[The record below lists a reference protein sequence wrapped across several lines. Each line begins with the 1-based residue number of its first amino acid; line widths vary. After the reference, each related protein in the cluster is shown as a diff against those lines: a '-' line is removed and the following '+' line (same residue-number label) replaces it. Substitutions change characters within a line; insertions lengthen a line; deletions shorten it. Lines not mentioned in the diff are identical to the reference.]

1 MVTARLWVSALASTW
16 RSLELSIVETGRRA
30 RCALKSPTAR
40 RARFCCRSNLSATIS
55 PLSWPIAEL
64 VCQEVPRS
72 VSSEYWWGSLKIP
85 MQTGAHCNKG
95 GCSLKWRSSKNQPG
109 CRNPNPVSGGMSAQQ
124 GREGHE
130 TRCSLAAVCK
140 GCNPHA
146 MLSTASAVS
155 KWWS

>member
-1 MVTARLWVSALASTW
+1 MGVGVGLYLEKSGAEHCWDWKTW
-16 RSLELSIVETGRRA
+16 TTV
-30 RCALKSPTAR
+30 CLKGAR
-40 RARFCCRSNLSATIS
+40 RPEGHDFAVADRIFRQQFHRSVDPLLNWFARKYRDQWAVSTDGAVWRYPCRQAHIATKVAIVWSEDPVRIS
-55 PLSWPIAEL
+55 PAAGTQIL
-64 VCQEVPRS
+64 
-72 VSSEYWWGSLKIP
+72 
-85 MQTGAHCNKG
+85 
-95 GCSLKWRSSKNQPG
+95 
-109 CRNPNPVSGGMSAQQ
+109 SGGMSAQQ